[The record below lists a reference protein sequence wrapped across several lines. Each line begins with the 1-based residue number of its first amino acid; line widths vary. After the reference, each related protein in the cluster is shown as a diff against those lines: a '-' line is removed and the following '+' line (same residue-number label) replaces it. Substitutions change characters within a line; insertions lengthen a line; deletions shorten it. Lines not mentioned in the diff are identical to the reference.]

1 MNKKNYKGF
10 TLIEMVVVVIIII
23 ILSAAGVIGT
33 RSLISNANK
42 AVHKN
47 AVKNLYQAATAYYG
61 EKGEFPAQQKVG
73 TLLRTPVSGGGIS
86 DFAEGFDGGA
96 DTDYLY
102 AVSSDQQHVL
112 ICASLGG
119 YDDDQ
124 EQGYVCDGNGLANPD
139 VAGGNVTQTIT
150 KPTDPGYSAFNSS
163 NFAVDQWSKDTGS
176 WGTGTGG
183 RDSLPRGD
191 GFDEAAA

>member
-1 MNKKNYKGF
+1 MKKKSYQGF

-33 RSLISNANK
+33 RSLIANANK

-61 EKGEFPAQQKVG
+61 EKGEFPAQAKVG
-73 TLLRTPVSGGGIS
+73 TLLNQPVSGGGIK

-102 AVSSDQQHVL
+102 AVSPDQQHVL

-119 YDDDQ
+119 YDDAQ
-124 EQGYVCDGNGLANPD
+124 EKGYVCDGNGLANAD
-139 VAGGNVTQTIT
+139 VAGGAVTTTIT
-150 KPTDPGYSAFNSS
+150 KPGDPGYSAFNSS
-163 NFAVDQWSKDTGS
+163 NFAIDQWSKENSGWGVSGS
-176 WGTGTGG
+176 GLDVTLGG
-183 RDSLPRGD
+183 DIPDESL
-191 GFDEAAA
+191 